1 MVLRLLR
8 KNDETYMNTGKE
20 WLYFLFFFEILLRWE
35 NFFSKCNS
43 FFLKFQAKNKLKK
56 LGNTKNLLNE
66 KASYARIQAKLKL
79 LMKETIKK
87 QENPGK

>member
-1 MVLRLLR
+1 MHDSCPPPAMR
-8 KNDETYMNTGKE
+8 G
-20 WLYFLFFFEILLRWE
+20 

-66 KASYARIQAKLKL
+66 KESYAGIQPRLKL
-79 LMKETIKK
+79 LMTETRKK
-87 QENPGK
+87 QEKPGK

>member
-1 MVLRLLR
+1 MHDSWPPPAMR
-8 KNDETYMNTGKE
+8 G
-20 WLYFLFFFEILLRWE
+20 

-66 KASYARIQAKLKL
+66 KESYAGIQPKLKMI
-79 LMKETIKK
+79 MKETIKK
-87 QENPGK
+87 QENLGK